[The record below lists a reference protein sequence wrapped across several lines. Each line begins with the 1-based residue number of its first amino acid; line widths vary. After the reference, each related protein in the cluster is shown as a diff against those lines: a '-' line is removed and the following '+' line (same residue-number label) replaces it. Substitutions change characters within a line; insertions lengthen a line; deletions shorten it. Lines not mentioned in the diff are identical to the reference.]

1 MDWSKMISA
10 KNYPLKIL
18 DNLYIISIANSS
30 ENEEKEFLKL
40 SEIEMMETLILK
52 EPSVRHIKSKK
63 TKETIYTPSFGNFI
77 ISPSEKGLLKLYD
90 FHYTIKKSEELFQKF
105 REEYLRMIFCYDKLE
120 KLINSRYGL

>member
-63 TKETIYTPSFGNFI
+63 TKETIYT
-77 ISPSEKGLLKLYD
+77 
-90 FHYTIKKSEELFQKF
+90 
-105 REEYLRMIFCYDKLE
+105 
-120 KLINSRYGL
+120 